1 MALIY
6 DPDAGTYYDDGTD
19 DDDAVTPTSAP
30 TDAPTDTPTATPTA
44 AGSGGILDAFKG
56 IWDRFKSGTSNA
68 NDLQAGLALLNL
80 LAPSLSAPKTAG
92 WKGSIDMN
100 RQFTRTPLVNPS
112 TQYKPYSGQPVMGQ
126 QYFNTFYGAAP
137 TAPGGGGDAAGGGNT
152 GTVTPIGTDPNSP
165 GDTGGRAHGGLL
177 QLARGGEIN
186 DPRYLQGQTDGMAD
200 EIPSDIDGVQPAK
213 LSHGEFVIP
222 ADVVSHLGNGN
233 SEAGAEV
240 LYKMMD
246 RVREARTGNKEQ
258 GKQINPEKFTPGG
271 IAGYAGGG
279 AVAFTTGGLAPTA
292 APTIP
297 VTPTSLGT
305 SSEANISEWAGPYVG
320 DMLSKT
326 VALTNQPYQ
335 AYTGPLSAGY
345 SALQNKVF
353 TGLQGL
359 SFPGQ
364 LGQSFSASGA
374 YQLPTDG
381 GPATGGGGIA
391 SQYMNPYLSAVLT
404 PQLEEL
410 RRQSQITQLGNA
422 SKATQAGAFGGSRQ
436 AIMDAET
443 QRNLLQEQ
451 NKAIGTGYANA
462 YDKAMGQFNTEQGQA
477 RTLAEMMSTAGGQQ
491 RDIEQQG
498 ITESRK
504 QFEAEQMKPYTDLRF
519 QREML
524 SGLPVAT
531 QATTPNT
538 STMGQLTGGLSA
550 LEKALKDLGITT
562 G

>member
-1 MALIY
+1 MALVEDAAGNIY
-6 DPDAGTYYDDGTD
+6 DD
-19 DDDAVTPTSAP
+19 
-30 TDAPTDTPTATPTA
+30 
-44 AGSGGILDAFKG
+44 GSGGILDAFKG
-56 IWDRFKSGTSNA
+56 IWERFKSGTSNA

-100 RQFTRTPLVNPS
+100 KQFTRTPLVNPA

-137 TAPGGGGDAAGGGNT
+137 TAPGGGADTVAGGG
-152 GTVTPIGTDPNSP
+152 GDSGITDPEYKQSP
-165 GDTGGRAHGGLL
+165 GAAQGGLMK
-177 QLARGGEIN
+177 LARGGEIN
-186 DPRYLQGQTDGMAD
+186 DPRYLQGHTDGMAD

-240 LYKMMD
+240 LYEMMD

-305 SSEANISEWAGPYVG
+305 STESNISEWAGPYVG

-353 TGLQGL
+353 TGLQGIN
-359 SFPGQ
+359 FPGQ

-443 QRNLLQEQ
+443 QRNLLQQQ
-451 NKAIGTGYANA
+451 NKAIGEGYANA

-524 SGLPVAT
+524 SGLPVST

-550 LEKALKDLGITT
+550 LEKALKDLGITI

>member
-1 MALIY
+1 MTTSVSSEDNL
-6 DPDAGTYYDDGTD
+6 DWAGDTGAQSGGNSDSS
-19 DDDAVTPTSAP
+19 SA
-30 TDAPTDTPTATPTA
+30 DLVAT
-44 AGSGGILDAFKG
+44 GGGILDAFKD
-56 IWDRFKSGTSNA
+56 IWGRFKSGTSTA

-80 LAPSLSAPKTAG
+80 LAPSLSAAKTKG

-100 RQFTRTPLVNPS
+100 RQFTRTPVVNPA
-112 TQYKPYSGQPVMGQ
+112 TDYKPYSGQPVMGQ
-126 QYFNTFYGAAP
+126 RYFNSFYGAP
-137 TAPGGGGDAAGGGNT
+137 PAAGGGGAAGSGGS
-152 GTVTPIGTDPNSP
+152 GTNVAGGQQGAVDPEYKQSP
-165 GDTGGRAHGGLL
+165 GAAQGGLM
-177 QLARGGEIN
+177 QLARGGEAN
-186 DPRYLQGQTDGMAD
+186 APRYLQGQTDGMAD
-200 EIPSDIDGVQPAK
+200 EIPSNIDGVQPAK

-233 SEAGAEV
+233 SDAGAKV

-246 RVREARTGNKEQ
+246 RVRQARTGSKEQ
-258 GKQINPEKFTPGG
+258 GKEIEPEKFTPGG

-279 AVAFTTGGLAPTA
+279 AVAFQTGGTTSTTGGT
-292 APTIP
+292 TGG
-297 VTPTSLGT
+297 TNLGS

-326 VALTNQPYQ
+326 MALTNAPYQ

-345 SALQNKVF
+345 SPLQSKVY

-359 SFPGQ
+359 NFPGQ
-364 LGQSFSASGA
+364 LGQSFSATGA
-374 YQLPTDG
+374 YQLPG
-381 GPATGGGGIA
+381 EGSASGPSGIA
-391 SQYMNPYLSAVLT
+391 AQYMNPYLNAVLT
-404 PQLEEL
+404 PQLEEM
-410 RRQSQITQLGNA
+410 RRQSQITQMGNA
-422 SKATQAGAFGGSRQ
+422 AKLTQAGAYGGGRQ

-443 QRNLLQEQ
+443 QRNMAQEQ
-451 NKAIGTGYANA
+451 NKTIGTAYANA

-477 RTLAEMMSTAGGQQ
+477 KTLADMIASAGGQQ

-498 ITESRK
+498 ITEARK

-531 QATTPNT
+531 QSTTPNT
-538 STMGQLTGGLSA
+538 STMGQITGGLES
-550 LEKALKDLGITT
+550 LEKALKELGI

>member
-1 MALIY
+1 MALVY
-6 DPDAGTYYDDGTD
+6 DPDAGTYYDDGTE

-30 TDAPTDTPTATPTA
+30 TETPTSAPTTSGGGT
-44 AGSGGILDAFKG
+44 GGILDAFKG
-56 IWDRFKSGTSNA
+56 IWDRFKSGTSTA

-80 LAPSLSAPKTAG
+80 LAPSLSAPKVAG

-100 RQFTRTPLVNPS
+100 KQFTRTPLVNPA

-126 QYFNTFYGAAP
+126 QYFNTFYDAPPTSPTSVP
-137 TAPGGGGDAAGGGNT
+137 TAVPT
-152 GTVTPIGTDPNSP
+152 STTSIGTDPNSP

-177 QLARGGEIN
+177 ELARGGRAMP
-186 DPRYLQGQTDGMAD
+186 PRYLRGETDGMAD
-200 EIPSDIDGVQPAK
+200 RIPSSIDGRQPAK

-233 SEAGAEV
+233 SDAGAKV

-246 RVREARTGNKEQ
+246 RVRQARTGNKKQ

-292 APTIP
+292 APTMP
-297 VTPTSLGT
+297 VTPTSLGS
-305 SSEANISEWAGPYVG
+305 SSEQNISEWAGPYVG

-326 VALTNQPYQ
+326 VALTNEPYQ

-345 SALQNKVF
+345 SALQNKVY
-353 TGLQGL
+353 TGLEGL

-374 YQLPTDG
+374 YQLPTAG

-391 SQYMNPYLSAVLT
+391 AQYMNPYLSAVLT

-422 SKATQAGAFGGSRQ
+422 AKATQAGAFGGSRQ

-477 RTLAEMMSTAGGQQ
+477 RTLAEMMSAAGTQQ

-498 ITESRK
+498 ITEARK
-504 QFEAEQMKPYTDLRF
+504 QFEAEQLKPYTDLRF

-538 STMGQLTGGLSA
+538 STMGQLTGGLET
-550 LEKALKDLGITT
+550 LEKALRDLGITT

>member
-1 MALIY
+1 MTTSVSSEDNL
-6 DPDAGTYYDDGTD
+6 DWAGDTGAQSGGGSD
-19 DDDAVTPTSAP
+19 
-30 TDAPTDTPTATPTA
+30 TDTSSGVDT
-44 AGSGGILDAFKG
+44 GGILDAFKG

-100 RQFTRTPLVNPS
+100 KQFTRTPLVNPA

-137 TAPGGGGDAAGGGNT
+137 TAPGGGGDAAGGG
-152 GTVTPIGTDPNSP
+152 GDSGITDPQYRESS
-165 GDTGGRAHGGLL
+165 GAAQGGLMK
-177 QLARGGEIN
+177 LARGGEIN

-305 SSEANISEWAGPYVG
+305 STESNISEWAGPYVG

-359 SFPGQ
+359 NFPGQ

-462 YDKAMGQFNTEQGQA
+462 FDKAMGQFNTEQGQA

-538 STMGQLTGGLSA
+538 STMGQLTGGLET